1 MTELTRRKALVA
13 GAIALAFLSIV
24 AGALIALSD
33 DEERTQTP
41 SPSTTP
47 TQTSEPSESP
57 EPTET
62 PEPSESPEPSGSQ
75 SPSLEDGRHF
85 VYVKRASRLENGTTR
100 IRFDLAYFYQGQRAE
115 REAAERGDEVVSG
128 YYIVNDNPRLR
139 TLLLADEVEVEY
151 IPESQCCQLQPWD
164 IDSWSEAI
172 GLSTNPGDYPGTNV
186 PWWFTVKGGRIT
198 GIEQQ
203 YLP

>member
-1 MTELTRRKALVA
+1 MNELTKRKALVA

-33 DEERTQTP
+33 DEERAQTP

-75 SPSLEDGRHF
+75 SLEDGRHF

-139 TLLLADEVEVEY
+139 TLPVAEDAEVEY
-151 IPESQCCQLQPWD
+151 IPSSQCCELQAGD
-164 IDSWSEAI
+164 IDAWVEAV
-172 GLSTNPGDYPGTNV
+172 LETNPTDYGGANV
-186 PWWFTVKGGRIT
+186 PWWFTVEGGRIT

>member
-1 MTELTRRKALVA
+1 MNEHTKRNALIA

-41 SPSTTP
+41 SPTPTP
-47 TQTSEPSESP
+47 TQTPEPSETP

-62 PEPSESPEPSGSQ
+62 PEPSGTP
-75 SPSLEDGRHF
+75 SPSLADGHHF
-85 VYVKRASRLENGTTR
+85 VYVTRASGADGTTR

-139 TLLLADEVEVEY
+139 TLPLADAVEVEY
-151 IPESQCCQLQPWD
+151 IPSSQCCELQTGD
-164 IDSWSEAI
+164 IDAWVEAV
-172 GLSTNPGDYPGTNV
+172 LATNPTDYPGTTV
-186 PWWFTVKGGRIT
+186 PWWFTVEGGAIT
-198 GIEQQ
+198 RIEQQ

>member
-1 MTELTRRKALVA
+1 MNELTKRKALVA

-33 DEERTQTP
+33 DEERAQTP

-75 SPSLEDGRHF
+75 SLEDGRHF

-139 TLLLADEVEVEY
+139 TLPVAEDAEVEY
-151 IPESQCCQLQPWD
+151 IPLSQCCELQAGD
-164 IDSWSEAI
+164 IDAWVEAV
-172 GLSTNPGDYPGTNV
+172 LETNPTDYGGANV
-186 PWWFTVKGGRIT
+186 PWWFTVEGGRIT